1 MAGIGAR
8 ALAFYAT
15 DLPASIGESME
26 AQRAAG
32 QEVDPIRAIAAG
44 LAKTTI
50 ATVGMP
56 GVGRLSQALGPK
68 VLAEAEALAPRVAAG
83 TLTKEAALAQLSG
96 RAKTYAQSMLANTAA
111 GTGMMLGTEAVERFQ
126 TGQPQMTGKEVLET
140 AEQAALL
147 SPFFALLHPTRRAE
161 AEKAIK
167 EAGITRQDQIDL
179 VASKMHNA
187 PNKPIQ
193 DIINEVVGIKPEVS
207 AKELK
212 QFRKEKQA
220 DIEAALN
227 EPSGIFGTDPITQK
241 EKEFTVGEVQ
251 KIQRPELFPEELVTD
266 KTLTDLG
273 ISASTPLIKKGGL
286 RDLDLNKR
294 QALLSNIC

>member
-1 MAGIGAR
+1 
-8 ALAFYAT
+8 
-15 DLPASIGESME
+15 ME

-126 TGQPQMTGKEVLET
+126 TGQPQMTGKEALET
-140 AEQAALL
+140 VEQAAIL
-147 SPFFALLHPTRRAE
+147 SPFFAAFHRSGRSEALDKLSDAQKTR
-161 AEKAIK
+161 
-167 EAGITRQDQIDL
+167 
-179 VASKMHNA
+179 
-187 PNKPIQ
+187 
-193 DIINEVVGIKPEVS
+193 
-207 AKELK
+207 EL
-212 QFRKEKQA
+212 
-220 DIEAALN
+220 
-227 EPSGIFGTDPITQK
+227 
-241 EKEFTVGEVQ
+241 EVQ
-251 KIQRPELFPEELVTD
+251 KIYEDRYKL
-266 KTLTDLG
+266 
-273 ISASTPLIKKGGL
+273 ASLDEKANERYQAESIKPLYAFIIL
-286 RDLDLNKR
+286 CVAFLITAIL
-294 QALLSNIC
+294 QNI